1 MNGSTPLPSLEALKT
16 QAKRLRADLGKDGQL
31 IGHGKSLEI
40 VAHQYGYKDWNTL
53 HASAASERTSCPV
66 SIGERVRGIYLGQPF
81 IGQVVGIQSL
91 IDGNR
96 YRVTLSFDE
105 AVDVVTFPSFSN
117 FRKRVTCVIGTS
129 GETREKTSDGR
140 PHLSLEV

>member
-1 MNGSTPLPSLEALKT
+1 MNGSPPLPSLEALKT
-16 QAKRLRADLGKDGQL
+16 QAKRLRADLGKDGPS
-31 IGHGKSLEI
+31 IGHGRSLEI

-53 HASAASERTSCPV
+53 HASVAIKRASCPV
-66 SIGERVRGIYLGQPF
+66 SIGEKARGRYLGQPF
-81 IGQVVGIQSL
+81 TGQVVGIQSL

-117 FRKRVTCVIGTS
+117 FRKRVTCVIGTT

-140 PHLSLEV
+140 PQLSLEL